1 MSTDATPAL
10 SNNTWTLKKAVTTLA
25 IAPQTESL
33 TRAARMAYNVMIFKA
48 QRMNAD
54 AEGGYSAPLSEI
66 VKGYGAST
74 RDSSRVRTYI
84 EQMCT
89 TLVRWFP
96 LSGSDEAQAS
106 IEGLEPVTSALDG
119 EDGRVF
125 TLLSEARFSKRSGEQ
140 WVTWFFPPTIRNM
153 IIEPNRWAQLDIK
166 EMSALSHYAGVAL
179 YEICAR
185 YKDVPGGLTNR
196 AEPSWWVQAL
206 RPDPETKPREW
217 RKFKNETLRPA
228 MAEISQKTSLQ
239 VDLVEYKKGR
249 AVVEAQFTVKR
260 KQVEPVVAP
269 IDLTLVEQAHG
280 LGIKERDLDP
290 LVDEFGEDKVKAV
303 LDNMQGRQRAQPT
316 ALIKHPTA
324 YLKQSLRNTVHGN
337 LFERAA
343 EPAPATSSTD
353 ENPRARAEAWAAQR
367 SREIGAE
374 LDNLSADEL
383 ERLAEIARTSIINA
397 GLMTTAMQR
406 RFDSKQYQAP
416 MIRSYIKLA
425 YAEERYGAR
434 WKEPPDSLG
443 RAAGSSAAI

>member
-1 MSTDATPAL
+1 MPNDATPAT
-10 SNNTWTLKKAVTTLA
+10 SANAWTLKKAVTTLA

-33 TRAARMAYNVMIFKA
+33 TRAARMTYNVMIFKA
-48 QRMNAD
+48 QRTNCD
-54 AEGGYSAPLSEI
+54 AEGGYSAPQREI
-66 VKGYGAST
+66 VKGYGATT
-74 RDSSRVRTYI
+74 RDSSRVRSYI

-106 IEGLEPVTSALDG
+106 IEGLEPVATASDG

-166 EMSALSHYAGVAL
+166 EMSALSYYAGVAL

-249 AVVEAQFTVKR
+249 AVVEAQFTVRR
-260 KQVEPVVAP
+260 KQYEPVVAP
-269 IDLTLVEQAHG
+269 IDLTLVEHANA

-290 LVDEFGEDKVKAV
+290 LVDEFGEEKVRVA
-303 LDNMQGRQRAQPT
+303 LDNMDGRQRAQPT
-316 ALIKHPTA
+316 VPIKHPTA
-324 YLKQSLRNTVHGN
+324 YLKQTLRNSAHAN
-337 LFERAA
+337 LFERPV
-343 EPAPATSSTD
+343 EPVQPLSREHES
-353 ENPRARAEAWAAQR
+353 PRAQADAWLDQR
-367 SREIGAE
+367 NREISAE
-374 LDNLSADEL
+374 LDNLPPEEL
-383 ERLAEIARTSIINA
+383 ERLAQIARATIVNA

-406 RFDSKQYQAP
+406 RFENRQYQAP
-416 MIRSYIKLA
+416 MIRNYIKHA

-434 WKEPPDSLG
+434 WMELPDSLKP
-443 RAAGSSAAI
+443 A